1 MQMKRNKNTTP
12 IAKPMMQTV
21 GLVILLLLT
30 SLAWFVFDNYVD
42 LSSLE
47 VDVKDAT
54 NVWISNS
61 TDKDSWSDN
70 LVYTGEVDGGLYS
83 ITEYS
88 GNGTQLYLPIVRDKQ
103 VMGYF
108 PVSENMDQN
117 YLEFSVFIKSDGPI
131 NIFLGDGSSVTPIDL
146 GSNLSSDGDFS
157 KDYIV
162 GAVRVALYTEENKD
176 NPIVWAPNSQIEY
189 TEINNSIT
197 TLGQVENNYTYAIG
211 KGINDMKVIPTD
223 GKNAGID
230 SDGNFLWGEINK
242 ITDKSNMKPILQF
255 DGRYGTENVKEVKI
269 RVWVEGT
276 DREAISALIGGKF
289 KLNIKFDS
297 AEIENRGENS

>member
-1 MQMKRNKNTTP
+1 MQMKINKQTTP
-12 IAKPMMQTV
+12 ITKPMMQTV
-21 GLVILLLLT
+21 VLVVLLLMT

-42 LSSLE
+42 LSSID

-54 NVWISNS
+54 NVWISHT
-61 TDKDSWSDN
+61 TDTDSWSEN
-70 LVYTGEVDGGLYS
+70 LVYNGEVDGGAYS
-83 ITEYS
+83 ITEYT
-88 GNGTQLYLPIVRDKQ
+88 GNGTQLYIPIARDKQ
-103 VMGYF
+103 VLGYF

-131 NIFLGDGSSVTPIDL
+131 NIFLGDGSSVTPLDL
-146 GSNLSSDGDFS
+146 EANISSDGDFS

-189 TEINNSIT
+189 FKLSNSIS
-197 TLGQVENNYTYAIG
+197 LSGQVEDSYTYAIG
-211 KGINDMKVIPTD
+211 QGISDIKSIPTN
-223 GKNAGID
+223 GRNAGID
-230 SDGNFLWGEINK
+230 SEGSFLWGDIEK
-242 ITDKSNMKPILQF
+242 ITDKSNMRPILQF
-255 DGRYGTENVKEVKI
+255 DNSYGTENIKEVKI

-276 DREAISALIGGKF
+276 DREAIAALIGGKF

-297 AEIENRGENS
+297 AETES